1 MSSVFLRIPCVLANK
16 RAPTRMYASHI
27 DVWLSRVCS
36 HTQLLLMHVQ
46 VDGGAGAGSLLSVT
60 TGRCVTAGW
69 PFFTGAAFE
78 MNEESRDRY
87 GKDYAVVVLNEA
99 EEAVEFD
106 LTFPSEEF
114 TVSVVVGARSIQTIL
129 A

>member
-1 MSSVFLRIPCVLANK
+1 M
-16 RAPTRMYASHI
+16 M
-27 DVWLSRVCS
+27 
-36 HTQLLLMHVQ
+36 LMDAQ
-46 VDGGAGAGSLLSVT
+46 VEGGAGEGSLLSVT
-60 TGRCVTAGW
+60 TGHCVTAGW

-78 MNEESRDRY
+78 MSDESRARY

-106 LTFPSEEF
+106 LAFPSEEF
-114 TVSVVVGARSIQTIL
+114 TVRAVIGPRAIQTIL